1 MMLAYLLA
9 RAGVEVVVLEKHA
22 DFLRD
27 FRGDTLHP
35 STLEVLHELG
45 LLEEVL
51 RAPHEE
57 VRRLTAQV
65 GEERI
70 TLAVF
75 STLPTHSKFIA
86 MVPQWDFL
94 AAIAE
99 AARAYPTFGLEMS
112 TEVTG
117 VEMEGDRVVGVRAR
131 RDGEEMTVRARLVVG
146 CDGRDS
152 AVRAAAGLAVQQ
164 LGAPIDV
171 LWFRLSRKASDPG
184 ESTGRVMP
192 GHIAILI
199 RRPEHWQ
206 CGYLTTKGGIERLR
220 SRGLPSFRDA
230 IADVAPFLADRTAE
244 LATWDDVPVLSVRV
258 DRLRRWW
265 RTGLLCIGD
274 AAHAM
279 SPVGGVGINLAI
291 QDAVATANRLTAH
304 LLAGEVPSRALA
316 AVQRRRA
323 WPARATQRMQV
334 LIHNRVLS
342 PALDESRPMRPPR
355 IVRLLARSRLLR
367 RIPSRLVGL
376 GIRPERP
383 TQPVQRT
390 TG

>member
-35 STLEVLHELG
+35 STLEVLHDIG
-45 LLEEVL
+45 LLDDVL
-51 RAPHEE
+51 RTPHEE

-65 GEERI
+65 GDERI
-70 TLAVF
+70 TIADF
-75 STLPTHSKFIA
+75 STLPTRCKFIA

-94 AAIAE
+94 AAIAD

-117 VEMEGDRVVGVRAR
+117 VEVEGDRVVGVRAR
-131 RDGEEMTVRARLVVG
+131 RDGEETIVRAQLVVG

-152 AVRAAAGLAVQQ
+152 VVRAAAGLAVQQ

-171 LWFRLSRKASDPG
+171 LWFRLSRKETDPA
-184 ESTGRVMP
+184 ESTGRAMP

-220 SRGLPSFRDA
+220 GRGLPALRDD
-230 IADVAPFLADRTAE
+230 IAAVAPFLADRTAE
-244 LATWDDVPVLSVRV
+244 LATWDDIPVLSVRV

-265 RTGLLCIGD
+265 RRGLLCIGD

-291 QDAVATANRLTAH
+291 QDAVATANQLTAH
-304 LLAGEVPSRALA
+304 LLAGDVPSTALA

-342 PALDESRPMRPPR
+342 PALDESRPLQPPR
-355 IVRLLARSRLLR
+355 ILRLLARSRLLR
-367 RIPSRLVGL
+367 RVPSRLVGL

-383 TQPVQRT
+383 QLT
-390 TG
+390 